1 MGKLW
6 NDFGRTFGYF
16 VRWPKK
22 WPPVT
27 EKIYCPM
34 LCIFMQRNKDQKL
47 VYISCTCTMH
57 FVCNLIYT
65 FYLSDIVMLLNAQMQ
80 RCTELL
86 SHSTSEIEEL
96 RENSPGKY
104 TEQCMCSTGIC
115 LQNFLIICYR
125 AIKQVY
131 STGIDQQIEF
141 GISFSSNYRRRAT
154 F

>member
-1 MGKLW
+1 MTKEMTASHREDILS
-6 NDFGRTFGYF
+6 DALYF
-16 VRWPKK
+16 YAKK
-22 WPPVT
+22 
-27 EKIYCPM
+27 
-34 LCIFMQRNKDQKL
+34 QRSKNGIHIL
-47 VYISCTCTMH
+47 YMH
-57 FVCNLIYT
+57 NAFFLQMNLIYT

-141 GISFSSNYRRRAT
+141 GISFSSNYRGNDKSVEGAGERP
-154 F
+154 FKKI